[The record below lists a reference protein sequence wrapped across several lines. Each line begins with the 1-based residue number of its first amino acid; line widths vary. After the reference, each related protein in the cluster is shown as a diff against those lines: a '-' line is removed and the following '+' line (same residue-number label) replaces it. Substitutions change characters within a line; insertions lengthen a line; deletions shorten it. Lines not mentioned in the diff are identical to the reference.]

1 MVGLKVADAD
11 GLDFSLVI
19 QLLKGF
25 PGFAV
30 VFNIVFLL
38 VFGNG
43 PMNQIKVQIVQAE
56 PLQRFLEGFFRFFI
70 AVVVIPQLADHS
82 DLLPGDSAFPD
93 PFPHALLVLI
103 KHGGVDQTVAGLQG
117 ALHAADR
124 DLSVSVAGAVADAGN
139 GHAVV
144 QKIGVLHA
152 FHRDSPFFMLSFFSR
167 ANFKRSQKLIK
178 CFPWLLFVFFA
189 FP

>member
-1 MVGLKVADAD
+1 MCIRDSRGSLHDFFQMVGLKVADAD

-82 DLLPGDSAFPD
+82 DLPVSYTHLD
-93 PFPHALLVLI
+93 VY
-103 KHGGVDQTVAGLQG
+103 KRQGVEWEEMLRE
-117 ALHAADR
+117 AADQ
-124 DLSVSVAGAVADAGN
+124 AVMT
-139 GHAVV
+139 
-144 QKIGVLHA
+144 KIGYA
-152 FHRDSPFFMLSFFSR
+152 
-167 ANFKRSQKLIK
+167 KE
-178 CFPWLLFVFFA
+178 
-189 FP
+189 